1 MNRKSTRSAVSRR
14 DLLRASLV
22 LPFVGML
29 PTGLRAALPSPKISE
44 EDLRADARVA
54 WQFFEPNDKY
64 LPGMVPAT
72 TSHPVLAMWDTGS
85 LILAYVAAR
94 SLDLIDQKDFSDRI
108 DGVLSF
114 LKKAVYRWQGAE
126 LPNFQTYVTTG
137 RSYEAGYNAT
147 DTARLLI
154 ALKILEKRAGKDLG
168 IDKLV
173 EGWDIASTVR
183 DGRIHDV
190 IKGKL
195 VPYGLSMYANYLS
208 RGYNLW
214 DIKHEPIMDPRPLR
228 DEAAKKAFLV
238 SAANAGPIGTEPHLT
253 EAVELGYS
261 EPAEFLAG
269 ILYDAQVKRFE
280 ETGRLTCVSEAPIDS
295 APWFIYQG
303 YQLTGKGTQGNW
315 AISGAGSN
323 PQWRTAKF
331 ADKIRMV
338 VSGSAYL
345 WYAARPDDYT
355 ARLCAYVSK
364 HGKTEDEGFSPG
376 IYERSDRADEY
387 PDINNNALILESIAF
402 IAKSRTSLLEG
413 ASLQDS

>member
-1 MNRKSTRSAVSRR
+1 MNRKSTRGAVSRR

-22 LPFVGML
+22 LPVVGML
-29 PTGLRAALPSPKISE
+29 PTSLRAAVPQSPKISE
-44 EDLRADARVA
+44 DDLRADARVA
-54 WQFFEPNDKY
+54 WKFFKPNDKY

-228 DEAAKKAFLV
+228 DEVAKKAFLV
-238 SAANAGPIGTEPHLT
+238 SAANAGSIGTEPHVT

-261 EPAEFLAG
+261 EPAEFLAD
-269 ILYDAQVKRFE
+269 ILYDEQVKRFKD
-280 ETGRLTCVSEAPIDS
+280 TGHLTCVSEAPIDS

-303 YQLTGKGTQGNW
+303 YQLTGNGTTEGKW
-315 AISGAGSN
+315 AISGAGSS

-355 ARLCAYVSK
+355 ARLCAYVSE

-376 IYERSDRADEY
+376 IYEQSNRADDY

-402 IAKSRTSLLEG
+402 SVKGRTPLLEG
-413 ASLQDS
+413 VS

>member
-1 MNRKSTRSAVSRR
+1 M
-14 DLLRASLV
+14 
-22 LPFVGML
+22 LPVVGMF
-29 PTGLRAALPSPKISE
+29 PTCLSAASPSPHSISE

-54 WQFFEPNDKY
+54 WQFFKPKDKY
-64 LPGMVPAT
+64 LPSMVGST
-72 TSHPVLAMWDTGS
+72 TSNPVLAMWDTGS

-94 SLDLIDQKDFSDRI
+94 DLHLIDQKEFRGRI

-114 LKKAVYRWQGAE
+114 LKKAVYRWRGAD
-126 LPNFQTYVTTG
+126 LPNYQTYVTTG

-154 ALKILEKRAGKDLG
+154 ALKILEKRAGKNLG
-168 IDKLV
+168 IKELV
-173 EGWDIASTVR
+173 AGWDIASTVR
-183 DGRIHDV
+183 DGRIHGV
-190 IKGKL
+190 INGKL
-195 VPYGLSMYANYLS
+195 VPYDISMHANYLS
-208 RGYNLW
+208 RAYNLW

-228 DEAAKKAFLV
+228 DETAKKAFLA
-238 SAANAGPIGTEPHLT
+238 SAAHAGSIGTEPHVT
-253 EAVELGYS
+253 EAIELGYS

-280 ETGRLTCVSEAPIDS
+280 ETGHLTCVSEAPIDS

-303 YQLTGKGTQGNW
+303 YQLTGNETEGNW
-315 AISGAGSN
+315 AVSGAGSN
-323 PQWRTAKF
+323 AQWRTAKF

-345 WYAARPDDYT
+345 WYAARPDEYT
-355 ARLCAYVSK
+355 ARLCAYVRK

-376 IYERSDRADEY
+376 IYERSDRPDQY

-402 IAKSRTSLLEG
+402 IAKSRTALLEG
-413 ASLQDS
+413 ASLQDP

>member
-1 MNRKSTRSAVSRR
+1 MNRTPTRTAVSRR
-14 DLLRASLV
+14 DLLWASLA
-22 LPFVGML
+22 LPIVGML
-29 PTGLRAALPSPKISE
+29 PKSVSAAVAPPPQISE
-44 EDLRADARVA
+44 DDLREDARVA
-54 WQFFEPNDKY
+54 WQFFKPNDKY
-64 LPGMVPAT
+64 MPGMVPAT

-94 SLDLIDQKDFSDRI
+94 NLDLIDQKDFNDRI
-108 DGVLSF
+108 EGVVAF
-114 LKKAVYRWQGAE
+114 LKKAVYRWKGAD

-137 RSYEAGYNAT
+137 KSYEDGYNST
-147 DTARLLI
+147 DAARLLVG
-154 ALKILEKRAGKDLG
+154 LKVLQKRGGKDFG
-168 IDKLV
+168 IDELV
-173 EGWDIASTVR
+173 SGWDIASTVR

-195 VPYGLSMYANYLS
+195 VPYELSMYSNYLS
-208 RGYNLW
+208 RAYNLW

-228 DEAAKKAFLV
+228 DEAAKKAFLA
-238 SAANAGPIGTEPHLT
+238 SAADAGSIGTEPHVT

-280 ETGRLTCVSEAPIDS
+280 DTGHLTCVSEAPIDR

-303 YQLTGKGTQGNW
+303 YQLTGNGTQGKW
-315 AISGAGSN
+315 AISGAGSS

-355 ARLCAYVSK
+355 ARLCAYVSEY
-364 HGKTEDEGFSPG
+364 GKTKDEGFSPG
-376 IYERSDRADEY
+376 IYERGNRADEY
-387 PDINNNALILESIAF
+387 PDINNNALILESLAF
-402 IAKSRTSLLEG
+402 IAKGRTPLLEG
-413 ASLQDS
+413 VS

>member
-1 MNRKSTRSAVSRR
+1 
-14 DLLRASLV
+14 
-22 LPFVGML
+22 
-29 PTGLRAALPSPKISE
+29 
-44 EDLRADARVA
+44 
-54 WQFFEPNDKY
+54 
-64 LPGMVPAT
+64 MVPAT

-94 SLDLIDQKDFSDRI
+94 SLDLIDQEDFSARI

-114 LKKAVYRWQGAE
+114 LKKAVYRWQGAD

-137 RSYEAGYNAT
+137 RSYEDGYNAT

-154 ALKILEKRAGKDLG
+154 ALKVLEKRGGKDLG
-168 IDKLV
+168 IDELV
-173 EGWDIASTVR
+173 SGWDIASTVR

-190 IKGKL
+190 VKGKL
-195 VPYGLSMYANYLS
+195 VPYDLSMYANYLS
-208 RGYNLW
+208 RAYNLW
-214 DIKHEPIMDPRPLR
+214 DIKHESIMDPRPLR
-228 DEAAKKAFLV
+228 DETAKKAFLA
-238 SAANAGPIGTEPHLT
+238 SAANAGPVGTEPHVT

-280 ETGRLTCVSEAPIDS
+280 DTGHLTCVSEAPIDR

-303 YQLTGKGTQGNW
+303 YQLTGIGTEGQW

-323 PQWRTAKF
+323 PQWRTPEF
-331 ADKIRMV
+331 ADKIRMA

-355 ARLCAYVSK
+355 ARLCAYVSE
-364 HGKTEDEGFSPG
+364 HGKTDDDGFSPG
-376 IYERSDRADEY
+376 IYERSNRADEY

-402 IAKSRTSLLEG
+402 ISKGRTPLLEG
-413 ASLQDS
+413 VS